1 MIKTVL
7 KIIFALAGIVLLIW
21 FLIQI
26 QTILAYLLVA
36 WIVALIGRPIYNLF
50 GRLHIRGRILPA
62 GVRSILTM
70 LIIFCAIG
78 MVIAMFLPL
87 IFFEIKHLSQLD
99 TNDIRASVD
108 PLITWLKD
116 IGGRFNIESMRELD
130 EAQIL
135 TYIYNSI
142 NFGAI
147 PDMLNA
153 VLGIF
158 GNTLVAVFSVAF
170 ITFFFLK
177 DRDMSTNLILYLVPA
192 SKEENMRRIVV
203 NTRLTLSRYFLGL
216 VMQITAVA
224 LCVFV
229 GLSIVGVEN
238 ALLIAF
244 FSGLANLIPYLG
256 PWIGALF
263 GLFIL
268 VSNNIDASFAE
279 VVKPKIYGLLIVYAI
294 TQMIDNYI
302 LQPTIFSNSIHAHPL
317 EIFIVILIAGTLGGV
332 IGMIVAVPLY
342 AFFRIVFMEL
352 NREFRF
358 LENIKSK

>member
-1 MIKTVL
+1 MVKTVL
-7 KIIFALAGIVLLIW
+7 KIVFALAGIVLLMW

-26 QTILAYLLVA
+26 QTILIYLVVA

-50 GRLHIRGRILPA
+50 GRLKIRGRALPG
-62 GVRSILTM
+62 GVKSILTM
-70 LIIFCAIG
+70 LIIFGAIG
-78 MVIAMFLPL
+78 MTVAMFLPL

-99 TNDIRASVD
+99 TEDIRASID
-108 PLITWLKD
+108 PLLLWLKD
-116 IGGRFNIESMRELD
+116 TGSRYNVESMRDLD
-130 EAQIL
+130 ESQIL
-135 TYIYNSI
+135 SYIYNSI

-147 PDMLNA
+147 PNMLNA

-177 DRDMSTNLILYLVPA
+177 DREMSTNLLLYLVPT
-192 SKEENMRRIVV
+192 SKEANVRRIVV

-216 VMQITAVA
+216 VLQITAVA
-224 LCVFV
+224 LCVFI
-229 GLSIVGVEN
+229 GLSIVGIKN

-263 GLFIL
+263 GMFIL
-268 VSNNIDASFAE
+268 VSNNIDTSFTE
-279 VVKPKIYGLLIVYAI
+279 VVKPKLYGLLIVYAI

-302 LQPTIFSNSIHAHPL
+302 LQPTIFSNSINAHPL
-317 EIFIVILIAGTLGGV
+317 EIFIVILIAGTLAGV
-332 IGMIVAVPLY
+332 IGMIAAVPLY

-352 NREFRF
+352 NREFHF
-358 LENIKSK
+358 LENIKSR